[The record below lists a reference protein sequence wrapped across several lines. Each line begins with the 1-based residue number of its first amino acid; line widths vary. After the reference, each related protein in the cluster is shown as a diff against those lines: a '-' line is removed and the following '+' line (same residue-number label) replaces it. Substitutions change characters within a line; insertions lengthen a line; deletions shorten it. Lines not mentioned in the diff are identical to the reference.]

1 MPITGSYSV
10 IGHYGKYTVSGL
22 KNVTLN
28 NRGIDIRGQQ
38 GCSARAI
45 FDGQVSS
52 VFQYSG
58 FYTVMLRHGNYI
70 SVYSGLSSV
79 TVSKGQRVST
89 RQPLGTVGKNTDGR
103 YVLHFQL
110 RNGSAGLNPEV
121 WVK

>member
-1 MPITGSYSV
+1 
-10 IGHYGKYTVSGL
+10 
-22 KNVTLN
+22 
-28 NRGIDIRGQQ
+28 
-38 GCSARAI
+38 
-45 FDGQVSS
+45 
-52 VFQYSG
+52 
-58 FYTVMLRHGNYI
+58 MLRHGNYI